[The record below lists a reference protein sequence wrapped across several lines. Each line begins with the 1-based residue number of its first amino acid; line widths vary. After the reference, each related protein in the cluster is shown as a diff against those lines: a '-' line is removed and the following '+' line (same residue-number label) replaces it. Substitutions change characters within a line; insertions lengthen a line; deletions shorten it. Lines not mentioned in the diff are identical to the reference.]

1 MWWNCGRG
9 RATGRSKEGQVPDPQ
24 VKYKHIRAEGE
35 SRGCRREE
43 ESGAQEGGSQS
54 WKPGLCGC
62 KKSHLSLC
70 KHTLRHT
77 NTHAHTLRAQFTQ
90 IHTHVPRRAQR
101 HIKVYPCNH
110 THTHT
115 HKYEG
120 TLRHINTRC
129 PHKHTRVPVR
139 SHAPLCSGF
148 LPCIKYRNTASGWI
162 VEAGSVAYHKTGP
175 CLTLL
180 SHQDET
186 PREHCTPWAEG
197 LGFLCEGV
205 GQAPVCLPTSPQ
217 DRPLR
222 AGSSG
227 GLRAGGLPPP
237 V

>member
-1 MWWNCGRG
+1 MGLR
-9 RATGRSKEGQVPDPQ
+9 KEG
-24 VKYKHIRAEGE
+24 HRT
-35 SRGCRREE
+35 
-43 ESGAQEGGSQS
+43 GSQ
-54 WKPGLCGC
+54 GC
-62 KKSHLSLC
+62 VAARRAICPSV
-70 KHTLRHT
+70 
-77 NTHAHTLRAQFTQ
+77 NTHSGT
-90 IHTHVPRRAQR
+90 
-101 HIKVYPCNH
+101 H

-115 HKYEG
+115 HRHTPSALSSHRFTHTCPDGLRHTQRYTHATIHTHTHKYKG

-148 LPCIKYRNTASGWI
+148 LPCIKCRNTASGWI
-162 VEAGSVAYHKTGP
+162 VEAGRVSVAYHKTGP

-205 GQAPVCLPTSPQ
+205 GQAPVCLPMSPQ

-222 AGSSG
+222 AGGSG